1 MSQFFSLSKYPGKT
15 GEHFFNSMFKKF
27 NMSHTY
33 TALACDNITDGV
45 REMKACDAAGFSVSM
60 PYKTDVMR
68 EIDFIEN
75 TVNRFNS
82 CNTVYKERDGL
93 HGYNTDYFGA
103 YHVLRQVLDNSRI
116 SILGDGAMG
125 NMFKKMLGD
134 RAIVYSRKLGNWEY
148 RYRADDVV
156 INCTS
161 YGTAIQDSPFNVLPP
176 VKLVIDLAIK
186 ANQLEQQTT
195 AVDVKYIGGMEFYK
209 YQFIRQFGIYTK
221 KLITIE
227 DVNSI

>member
-1 MSQFFSLSKYPGKT
+1 
-15 GEHFFNSMFKKF
+15 
-27 NMSHTY
+27 MSHTY